1 MEDLGRSF
9 SILYVEINKIEGIG
23 LFILSFPYERAGL
36 SGGTTI
42 VEAKKPEQALE
53 IAGWKCCYFS
63 CEVMS

>member
-1 MEDLGRSF
+1 LKPD
-9 SILYVEINKIEGIG
+9 KIEGIG
-23 LFILSFPYERAGL
+23 LFILSFSYERAGL
-36 SGGTTI
+36 SDDTAI